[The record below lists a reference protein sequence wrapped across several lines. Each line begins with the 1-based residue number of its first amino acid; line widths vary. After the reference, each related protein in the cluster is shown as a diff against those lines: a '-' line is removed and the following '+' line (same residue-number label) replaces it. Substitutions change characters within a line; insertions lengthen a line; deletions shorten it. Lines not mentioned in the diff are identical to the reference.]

1 MDRGQPT
8 YKPAPSNL
16 PCKFGIATAV
26 GTLTPAVLVLPCR
39 RAYQRLAAGHRSRG
53 LGAGPDSARR
63 LLARQLKPN
72 WGFAKLNTED
82 EPEPAARFN
91 IRSIPTLIVFRAEV
105 ARQSSVLD
113 VGTMTRWLQ
122 SAVG

>member
-1 MDRGQPT
+1 
-8 YKPAPSNL
+8 L
-16 PCKFGIATAV
+16 GIATAV
-26 GTLTPAVLVLPCR
+26 GTLTPAVWYC
-39 RAYQRLAAGHRSRG
+39 AAAAPTSGSLRG
-53 LGAGPDSARR
+53 TGVEVWGAGPDSARR

-122 SAVG
+122 SAVR